1 MDNDSRSV
9 SPCSIPEG
17 MYIRKVVP
25 YQRTIYFRYGTR
37 IIEATG
43 SASDNRH
50 PNVLRLKI
58 RRTFT
63 ERVIQAI
70 VSFLPLAWACWIRS
84 RFPEWCLPEK
94 IVLKIEKDGWD
105 EEFDI
110 EKAAYEQL
118 EPAQGSIII
127 PRFHGQI
134 EYDGKRALILSDIGG
149 YCVATPEG
157 AVLDE
162 EDFRPLLEK
171 ALTSIS
177 KLGVNH
183 DDSKLDNFHLVT
195 ENGKDRIMIVDL
207 EMVDTGLSETD
218 FAFVTKANEDFV
230 MRQYRQHLECM
241 EHDGVLL
248 PKRPVK
254 A

>member
-1 MDNDSRSV
+1 MDDDIRSV
-9 SPCSIPEG
+9 SPCDIPED

-43 SASDNRH
+43 SASDNCH
-50 PNVLRLKI
+50 PNVLRLRI
-58 RRTFT
+58 RRTFI

-70 VSFLPLAWACWIRS
+70 VSFLPLAYAYWIRS

-105 EEFDI
+105 EEFDM

-118 EPAQGSIII
+118 EPMQGIVI
-127 PRFHGQI
+127 PRCYGQI

-162 EDFRPLLEK
+162 EDFRPLLKK

-177 KLGVNH
+177 KLGVSH
-183 DDSKLDNFHLVT
+183 DDNKLDNFHLVT
-195 ENGKDRIMIVDL
+195 EDGKDRIMIVDL
-207 EMVDTGLSETD
+207 EMVDTGLSED
-218 FAFVTKANEDFV
+218 GFAFITKASENFV

-241 EHDGVLL
+241 EYDGVLL
-248 PKRPVK
+248 PKRPLK